1 MKKTV
6 CIILSLC
13 ILVCML
19 TGCGDAGKQGEQNEP
34 IRQFTDSVGRTV
46 AVPAEIS
53 KIAISGPLSQVYILP
68 LAGDMLVG
76 VSRAFSQDA
85 EIYLPSYIME
95 LPEIGQLYGGKGEM
109 NLEALLDAAPDV
121 VIDIGDANPSVAEDM
136 DALTEQTGIPFV
148 HIDATTETSAE
159 AYRVLGDL
167 LGRQEKAEK
176 LASWCEDTLAMINS
190 VMEKVDAD
198 GNRKSILYCLGD
210 TGTNVMAEGSFHA
223 DTINK
228 MGKNMASIEEVSFSG
243 DGNESDVEQ
252 IMTWNPDVI
261 IFSPE
266 SIFDTV
272 GESAQWKNVKAI
284 TDGHYYEAPYGPYG
298 WLSSPPAVQ
307 RYLGMLWLGAVLYPD
322 YVEFDL
328 QEKTTEYFELF
339 YGCELTDAMYRD
351 LVGSSK

>member
-167 LGRQEKAEK
+167 LGWQEKAEK

-228 MGKNMASIEEVSFSG
+228 MGKNGF
-243 DGNESDVEQ
+243 N
-252 IMTWNPDVI
+252 
-261 IFSPE
+261 
-266 SIFDTV
+266 
-272 GESAQWKNVKAI
+272 
-284 TDGHYYEAPYGPYG
+284 
-298 WLSSPPAVQ
+298 
-307 RYLGMLWLGAVLYPD
+307 
-322 YVEFDL
+322 
-328 QEKTTEYFELF
+328 
-339 YGCELTDAMYRD
+339 
-351 LVGSSK
+351 